1 LRGVDRVFLQLS
13 TYLDTEIF
21 GISFKV
27 KLFSFYVTVCTC
39 RVVGMIT
46 RKDLMG
52 FNIDEKLRSQ
62 QPVV

>member
-1 LRGVDRVFLQLS
+1 LDYLLICKSFL
-13 TYLDTEIF
+13 
-21 GISFKV
+21 
-27 KLFSFYVTVCTC
+27 FYVTVCTC